1 MATATNHD
9 IIDYVI
15 RPALG
20 DEFDAETFDRIVA
33 AIFEVAPVSTWTLV
47 DLEYV
52 SDAMTTDEF
61 WAIVERE
68 GTK

>member
-20 DEFDAETFDRIVA
+20 DEFDAETFDRRKA
-33 AIFEVAPVSTWTLV
+33 DDYEVKFRAYCARAKAEQGRARRQV
-47 DLEYV
+47 
-52 SDAMTTDEF
+52 
-61 WAIVERE
+61 
-68 GTK
+68 GTVQYGGY